1 MQVILD
7 AFWQVVLLRRGPE
20 DLPDSQLLLA
30 LAAAVYICVDLLIIV
45 MLYPASIYVPLL
57 LADLGL
63 MVAWSGGA
71 LLLFNRLSRVRRT
84 LTALFGAGAVLQLLA
99 FPLSAWPEFG
109 LPLELPWALRVV
121 GLILI
126 QLWSIAV
133 YGHILARALSRSFGV
148 GIALAVVFFL
158 LSFEI
163 VGRLV
168 PAS

>member
-1 MQVILD
+1 
-7 AFWQVVLLRRGPE
+7 
-20 DLPDSQLLLA
+20 
-30 LAAAVYICVDLLIIV
+30 
-45 MLYPASIYVPLL
+45 
-57 LADLGL
+57 
-63 MVAWSGGA
+63 MVGWTAGA
-71 LLLFNRLSRVRRT
+71 LFIFSHLSRIRRT

-109 LPLELPWALRVV
+109 LPLELPWTFRVV

-133 YGHILARALSRSFGV
+133 YGHILARALSRSFGMGV
-148 GIALAVVFFL
+148 ALAVVFFL
-158 LSFEI
+158 LSYEI